1 MPIVNGMYYAEYQ
14 GANRAQPPVVLIHGA
29 GSDHLCWP
37 VNLRRLNGFRVLA
50 PDLPG
55 HGRSAGVSHQS
66 VQEYAADL
74 IAFLDALG
82 IFSVVLVGHSLGGA
96 VALETALLHS
106 AQVTALALIS
116 TAAHTHIPAEFLN
129 HLSSPA
135 SVKNARH
142 WLQERLLS
150 PESGAVLMRKSSA
163 ALESVRQEVLHND
176 WKAVASFDRCGS
188 LKEIAQPARVICG
201 KNDRIVPLA
210 GSRHLAA
217 SLPNAHLQVIP
228 NAGHLV
234 LLEKPEIIAEGINQF
249 LVELSLPNSS

>member
-14 GANRAQPPVVLIHGA
+14 GNNSAQPPVVLIHGA

-96 VALETALLHS
+96 VALETALQHP
-106 AQVTALALIS
+106 AQVTALAIIS

-129 HLSSPA
+129 QLSSPA
-135 SVKNARH
+135 SIKNAHH
-142 WLQERLLS
+142 WLQERLIS
-150 PESGAVLMRKSSA
+150 PESGAVLIRKSSA

-176 WKAVASFDRCGS
+176 WKAVASFDRCDS
-188 LKEIAQPARVICG
+188 VKEIAQPARVICG
-201 KNDRIVPLA
+201 KKDRIVPLA

-217 SLPNAHLQVIP
+217 SLPNAHLQVID

-234 LLEKPEIIAEGINQF
+234 LLEKPDEVASGVQSF
-249 LVELSLPNSS
+249 LHSPSG

>member
-1 MPIVNGMYYAEYQ
+1 MPIVNGIYYAEYQ
-14 GANRAQPPVVLIHGA
+14 GNNSTLPPVVLIHGA

-55 HGRSAGVSHQS
+55 HGRSAGVSRQS
-66 VQEYAADL
+66 VREYAADL

-96 VALETALLHS
+96 VALETALQHP

-116 TAAHTHIPAEFLN
+116 TAAHTYIPAEFLN
-129 HLSSPA
+129 HLSSPT

-142 WLQERLLS
+142 WLQESLLS
-150 PESGAVLMRKSSA
+150 PESSPALMKKSND
-163 ALESVRQEVLHND
+163 ALESMRQEVLHND
-176 WKAVASFDRCGS
+176 WKAVASFDCCDR
-188 LKEIAQPARVICG
+188 LKEISQPARVICG

-217 SLPNAHLQVIP
+217 SLPNANLQVIP
-228 NAGHLV
+228 NTGHLV
-234 LLEKPEIIAEGINQF
+234 LLEKP
-249 LVELSLPNSS
+249 

>member
-1 MPIVNGMYYAEYQ
+1 MPIANGIYYAEYQ
-14 GANRAQPPVVLIHGA
+14 GNNSSLPPVVLIHGA

-50 PDLPG
+50 PDLSG
-55 HGRSAGVSHQS
+55 HGRSSGVSRQS

-96 VALETALLHS
+96 VALETALLHP
-106 AQVTALALIS
+106 AQVHALVLIS
-116 TAAHTHIPAEFLN
+116 TAAHTLIPNEFLN
-129 HLSSPA
+129 YLASPS

-150 PESGAVLMRKSSA
+150 PESSPALIKKSST

-176 WKAVASFDRCGS
+176 WKAVASFDRCGRV
-188 LKEIAQPARVICG
+188 KEISQPARVICG
-201 KNDRIVPLA
+201 NKDRIVPLA

-234 LLEKPEIIAEGINQF
+234 LLEKPGILAEGINQF
-249 LVELSLPNSS
+249 LNELPRSIP